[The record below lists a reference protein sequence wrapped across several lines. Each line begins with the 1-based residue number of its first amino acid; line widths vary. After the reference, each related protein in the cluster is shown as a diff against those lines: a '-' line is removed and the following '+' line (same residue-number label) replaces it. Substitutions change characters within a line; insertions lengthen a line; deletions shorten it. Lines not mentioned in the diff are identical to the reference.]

1 MTSLH
6 RRYGDPCGIARAVD
20 VVGERWSLLVVR
32 ELMYGPRRF
41 GQLADGLPGISPN
54 VLSQRLRELEA
65 DGVLRRY
72 TLEPP
77 ASVAVYELTARGQAL
92 EAVLVELGR
101 WGSATPRI
109 AGRDLSPAALLF
121 SLRTLFDPTVGGRVT
136 YGLQL
141 AGEWYG
147 VDIDGPD
154 IRVTRGQPA
163 DAVASLSTD
172 VAALRE
178 VTMLGAKVRDVEQS
192 GRLSI
197 EGDRRAAARFGTYFR
212 RPQPAPG
219 GAAKAG

>member
-109 AGRDLSPAALLF
+109 AGRDLSPAAMLF

-136 YGLQL
+136 YG
-141 AGEWYG
+141 
-147 VDIDGPD
+147 
-154 IRVTRGQPA
+154 
-163 DAVASLSTD
+163 
-172 VAALRE
+172 
-178 VTMLGAKVRDVEQS
+178 K
-192 GRLSI
+192 
-197 EGDRRAAARFGTYFR
+197 
-212 RPQPAPG
+212 
-219 GAAKAG
+219 